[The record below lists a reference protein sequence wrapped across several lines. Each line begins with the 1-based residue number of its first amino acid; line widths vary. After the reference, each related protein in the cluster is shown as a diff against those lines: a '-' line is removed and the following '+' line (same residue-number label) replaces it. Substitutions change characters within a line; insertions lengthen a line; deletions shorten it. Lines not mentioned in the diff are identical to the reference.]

1 MCFVERAGSAAPPA
15 DSAAPPAK
23 RPRCSAAAPFAEAAR
38 WEQVT
43 AANWESFLLR
53 VPPDAEGCVLY
64 AREACLLVKLKRT
77 SGVQTMARASTVLT
91 HYSSQEIRAT
101 FACAGVVMNKNLMFR
116 ARPPATL
123 ACEGEWA
130 QVAATVGAVSS
141 GPLHDAL
148 AGKVLARVP
157 GACSAT
163 QRVAF
168 SAEEWEPLAS
178 SLPTEQTV
186 AVTAHGTTSYFAPR
200 QTCRLERDI
209 CFYVVHRFLNAPG
222 ERGAA
227 AAAGG
232 ARAIEDATEDVEY
245 VIMCGEDGAYG
256 DVMRRFCQAD
266 LAKHVPVSHDFY
278 TYSVRLPRPAAEAPA
293 RVGARIDAALVHTPQ
308 RAAPQY
314 AHLAPVA
321 LRRWGIRNSDG
332 DKHTESLAESSEC
345 KLV

>member
-123 ACEGEWA
+123 ACEGDLLHKR
-130 QVAATVGAVSS
+130 TKPFTPPLPSS
-141 GPLHDAL
+141 FPPRALSLWLNRVKDSTNLYTLPLPSPSPLRANSNPYTPPLPSLSDHL
-148 AGKVLARVP
+148 
-157 GACSAT
+157 SAHT
-163 QRVAF
+163 LN
-168 SAEEWEPLAS
+168 PL
-178 SLPTEQTV
+178 LP
-186 AVTAHGTTSYFAPR
+186 P
-200 QTCRLERDI
+200 
-209 CFYVVHRFLNAPG
+209 
-222 ERGAA
+222 
-227 AAAGG
+227 
-232 ARAIEDATEDVEY
+232 
-245 VIMCGEDGAYG
+245 
-256 DVMRRFCQAD
+256 
-266 LAKHVPVSHDFY
+266 
-278 TYSVRLPRPAAEAPA
+278 
-293 RVGARIDAALVHTPQ
+293 
-308 RAAPQY
+308 
-314 AHLAPVA
+314 
-321 LRRWGIRNSDG
+321 
-332 DKHTESLAESSEC
+332 
-345 KLV
+345 